1 MQNKICISRCLPA
14 CRTSITVCI
23 GFLVYGRMVMYHIL
37 NTRNIQSAGGK
48 VGRYQYGAT
57 AITEFVKRTFAVG
70 LLHTA
75 MEHVAREL
83 PGLQVPGNTLHAF
96 TIIAEYQ
103 SGMIAEGTKQV
114 IEGFQFVLLRRTT
127 LCSRRRGARA
137 SGARKS
143 SFMSREPEDGESPP
157 TPANCGISSA
167 SVAERSTRFSV
178 REAAR

>member
-1 MQNKICISRCLPA
+1 MH
-14 CRTSITVCI
+14 
-23 GFLVYGRMVMYHIL
+23 HIL

-48 VGRYQYGAT
+48 VCRYQYGAT
-57 AITEFVKRTFAVG
+57 AIAELVKRTFAVG

-114 IEGFQFVLLRRTT
+114 IEGFQFVLLRRNDLMQPQTRSKGFRSKKIK
-127 LCSRRRGARA
+127 LHEPGAGRRGITSY
-137 SGARKS
+137 SGKLRY
-143 SFMSREPEDGESPP
+143 FLCIGGREKH
-157 TPANCGISSA
+157 TL
-167 SVAERSTRFSV
+167 FQ
-178 REAAR
+178 